1 VGLVID
7 TGVLE
12 AALLG
17 AGFGLGLALLI
28 AGLIG
33 RPVSAVPREP
43 SRLERQLRAWRAGL
57 GPVLLGSAAGAG
69 IAAYLLTGWPSAA
82 LLAVLAVLILP
93 KHLGKDSA
101 AAGEQA
107 KIEAVATWTQQL
119 AGTMSAAAALEQ
131 AIVAASETA
140 PPALRT
146 AASGLAGRIRQGER
160 TPVALA
166 TFADEVADET
176 CDLVVAALI
185 SASRGQAGNVGQLL
199 GQLADTA
206 GERVEM
212 RLRTGAERAK
222 VRAQVRAVIIV
233 VLVTVAAMCLAA
245 RSYLAPYA
253 SPLGQLVLLAVGA
266 IFAASFA
273 WMTRISRPAPARRLL
288 TRFGKEGA

>member
-1 VGLVID
+1 MID
-7 TGVLE
+7 TGVLA

-17 AGFGLGLALLI
+17 AGFGLGLTLLI

-33 RPVSAVPREP
+33 RPAGLAPAEP
-43 SRLERQLRAWRAGL
+43 SRLARRIRLWRAGI

-82 LLAVLAVLILP
+82 LLAALAVLILP
-93 KHLGKDSA
+93 KHLGKDGA
-101 AAGEQA
+101 AVTEQA
-107 KIEAVATWTQQL
+107 RIEAVATWTQQL
-119 AGTMSAAAALEQ
+119 AGTMSAAAGLEQ
-131 AIVAASETA
+131 AIIAASETA

-146 AASGLAGRIRQGER
+146 PALGLAGRMRQGER
-160 TPVALA
+160 TPSALA

-185 SASRGQAGNVGQLL
+185 SASRGQAGNVAELL
-199 GQLADTA
+199 GELAKTA

-233 VLVTVAAMCLAA
+233 VLVTVAGMCLAA
-245 RSYLAPYA
+245 RSYLAPYS

-273 WMTRISRPAPARRLL
+273 WMTRISRPAPGRRLL